1 MPALLEVQRR
11 FADALR
17 SAQGEGAMLP
27 LLVGDADRNRA
38 LLGIYRGNSVANAS
52 AALALAYPV
61 CRRITGDDYFD
72 GLVRR
77 YRAETPSV
85 DGDLNRYGSTFADF
99 LDRFEPVRELPYLP
113 DVARLEW
120 SVHVAAMAAD
130 AVPLGGAAFAGLD
143 ADSLCAARLGMMPG
157 FALHGSVWPI
167 ADIWLQHQQDA
178 AAELDIDLH
187 QPQRAVVW
195 RDGLRVRTA
204 ALGVGAHAFWAAAAL
219 AGACIGDAWTGA
231 ALHEPAFNLAA
242 TIEQSI
248 TSGWLQAVHTGKR
261 ET

>member
-52 AALALAYPV
+52 AALALA
-61 CRRITGDDYFD
+61 
-72 GLVRR
+72 
-77 YRAETPSV
+77 
-85 DGDLNRYGSTFADF
+85 
-99 LDRFEPVRELPYLP
+99 EPVRELPYLP

>member
-1 MPALLEVQRR
+1 MSALLDVQRR
-11 FADALR
+11 FAGALR
-17 SAQGEGAMLP
+17 SAQGEDAMLP
-27 LLVGDADRNRA
+27 LLAGDAERNRA
-38 LLGIYRGNSVANAS
+38 LLGIYRGNVVANAG

-130 AVPLGGAAFAGLD
+130 AVPLGGVAFAGLD
-143 ADSLCAARLGMMPG
+143 ADSLCAARLRMMPG

-167 ADIWLQHQQDA
+167 ADIWLQHQPDA
-178 AAELDIDLH
+178 AEEFDIDPG
-187 QPQRAVVW
+187 QPQRTVVW

-248 TSGWLQAVHTGKR
+248 TSGWLQALHTR
-261 ET
+261 EQEK

>member
-1 MPALLEVQRR
+1 MPALLDVQRR

-27 LLVGDADRNRA
+27 LLAGDAERNRA
-38 LLGIYRGNSVANAS
+38 LLGIYRGNVVANAG

-99 LDRFEPVRELPYLP
+99 LDRFEPVCELPYLP

-120 SVHVAAMAAD
+120 SVHVALMAAD
-130 AVPLGGAAFAGLD
+130 AVPLGGVAFAGLD
-143 ADSLCAARLGMMPG
+143 ADSLCAARLRMMPG

-167 ADIWLQHQQDA
+167 ADIWLQHQPDA
-178 AAELDIDLH
+178 AAELDIDLD
-187 QPQRAVVW
+187 QPQRAAVW

-204 ALGVGAHAFWAAAAL
+204 AIGVGAHAFWAAAAQ
-219 AGACIGDAWTGA
+219 AGACIGDAWAGA
-231 ALHEPAFNLAA
+231 ALYDPDFNLAA

-248 TSGWLQAVHTGKR
+248 TSGWLQEVHTGKR
-261 ET
+261 EA